1 MSTITLLFL
10 ILIGLAAG
18 LLSGFIGVGGG
29 IIIIPLLMILLGMT
43 QHQAQGTSLAVM
55 LPPIGILAAW
65 NYHKAGFVDWKYALI
80 ISAAFI
86 VGGYLSSKLAVNVD
100 AKTLKKVFGIIL
112 NEHFYCFIKGL
123 TGIYIFECRGKQFIV
138 TIKQFLKKH
147 VPVIN

>member
-1 MSTITLLFL
+1 MENISFNEIVNLLAV
-10 ILIGLAAG
+10 LAIAAAVAGFMAG
-18 LLSGFIGVGGG
+18 LLGVGGG

-80 ISAAFI
+80 ISVAFI
-86 VGGYLSSKLAVNVD
+86 IGGYLSSKWAVIVD

-112 NEHFYCFIKGL
+112 LIGGFKL
-123 TGIYIFECRGKQFIV
+123 IFGK
-138 TIKQFLKKH
+138 
-147 VPVIN
+147 

>member
-18 LLSGFIGVGGG
+18 LLSGFIGIGGG

-55 LPPIGILAAW
+55 LPPIGILAAL

-86 VGGYLSSKLAVNVD
+86 IGGYLSSKLAVNVD
-100 AKTLKKVFGIIL
+100 AKTLKKVFGIMLLIGGFKL
-112 NEHFYCFIKGL
+112 
-123 TGIYIFECRGKQFIV
+123 IFGK
-138 TIKQFLKKH
+138 
-147 VPVIN
+147 

>member
-10 ILIGLAAG
+10 ILIGLSAG

-86 VGGYLSSKLAVNVD
+86 VGGYLSSKWAVNVD
-100 AKTLKKVFGIIL
+100 AKTLKKVFGIMLLIGGFKL
-112 NEHFYCFIKGL
+112 
-123 TGIYIFECRGKQFIV
+123 IFGK
-138 TIKQFLKKH
+138 
-147 VPVIN
+147 